1 MPGARRESPSVEF
14 LRRVVAC
21 HLPLHPSCAARLF
34 AARATPSIAIQCNDL
49 RFVA

>member
-1 MPGARRESPSVEF
+1 MPGARRESPFVES

-21 HLPLHPSCAARLF
+21 HLPLHPSYAAWLF
-34 AARATPSIAIQCNDL
+34 AARASASIATQCNDL

>member
-1 MPGARRESPSVEF
+1 MPGARRESPFVES

-34 AARATPSIAIQCNDL
+34 AVRATPSIATQCNDL